1 MPKSVKIKHLQY
13 RFTEPVRVRFC
24 AKRVAFVGSTW
35 PGRTKAE
42 AVVTSVL
49 CSSAATVDKP
59 TKHTCPEGHFPCS
72 EARRHC
78 VRREFIC
85 DGQRDCPEGSD
96 EKACGDEN
104 LKKFIEDY
112 FQKRP
117 DEDREKKSGKCDW
130 IYPGCRCS
138 KNNSFFCEN
147 TGLRSLPPTI
157 PQNVIN
163 LDISGNH
170 FSKLQKSDFPLMPQL
185 TILVL
190 SSSEVINL
198 DEDVFGN
205 LPMLKNVYLR
215 DNRIRQIAADTF
227 VSSKNLRHLYL
238 SHNPIEFI
246 TAGAFHGLTA
256 LETLDLRSCSL
267 TGVQEDLF
275 VHPKN
280 LTHLWLDG
288 NDIESVQPR
297 AFSHLGR
304 LQVLSLTRNKLVRLS
319 AHDFTGLVSLRT
331 LNLAYNKLSDVTG
344 AFTVLGSLRTLDLE
358 GNRLDVIPDDTF
370 WPLRSI
376 ESLNLRKNVFRTA
389 SSDLFAPLR
398 NITHIYFSDFSLC
411 SSALHVRVC
420 EPRGDGISSLAHLL
434 DSVVLRVAVWVV
446 ALVACLGNLLVL
458 VGRLVLREPN
468 AVHSFYI
475 KNLALADL
483 IMGVYLFVIAS
494 HDVAFR
500 GEYIRY
506 DYRWRRSV
514 GCSVS
519 GFLSTVSSE
528 ASVFTLTVI
537 TVDRFASIVYP
548 LSLKR
553 RTFRFAWMCMLCV
566 WLMTLL
572 LAAVPM
578 MRPDYYG
585 EEFYGSNGVC
595 LPLHI
600 HDPDSK
606 GWEYSAFVFCI
617 VNSVAFAFIAY
628 AYLTMFVAITHSK
641 VGLRSTQQLQD
652 RAIAKRFAFI
662 VGTDFLCWMP
672 IVFIKIIAIAGTK
685 IDETLYAWVAVFLLP
700 VNSALNPVLYTLT
713 TRMFKQQL
721 NRFLENLRQCERVP
735 SYRQS
740 GQSGQSGQSWSSIPT
755 VRGQKKTIVTSLS
768 EYTFG
773 KKKTSSVVC
782 YPLKNG
788 VILPLRATQSCTEKV
803 CEPMLEEMKTFS
815 TGYGQAGAIDVRR
828 TNSSGKSTTPL
839 LSTTSASGKS
849 KWKRRQHTRL
859 RAEDSL

>member
-1 MPKSVKIKHLQY
+1 MPPTSRGICWRLSRKNTMTATVLLQLS
-13 RFTEPVRVRFC
+13 
-24 AKRVAFVGSTW
+24 AM
-35 PGRTKAE
+35 
-42 AVVTSVL
+42 L
-49 CSSAATVDKP
+49 CSSAATVGTP
-59 TKHTCPEGHFPCS
+59 TEHSCPEGHFPCS

-78 VRREFIC
+78 VRRQFIC
-85 DGQRDCPEGSD
+85 DGHRDCPEGSD

-117 DEDREKKSGKCDW
+117 DEDREKKSEACDE
-130 IYPGCRCS
+130 IHRGCRCS
-138 KNNSFFCEN
+138 KNNNSFFCEN
-147 TGLRSLPPTI
+147 TGLRALPQFLKTI
-157 PQNVIN
+157 PQNVTN

-185 TILVL
+185 TILSL
-190 SSSEVINL
+190 SSSEVISL

-205 LPMLKNVYLR
+205 LPMLKKVYLQG
-215 DNRIRQIAADTF
+215 NRIRHIAADTF
-227 VSSKNLRHLYL
+227 VSNKNLRNLYL
-238 SHNPIEFI
+238 SHNPIESI
-246 TAGAFHGLTA
+246 SADAFRGLTA

-267 TGVQEDLF
+267 TGIQEHLF

-288 NDIESVQPR
+288 NDIESLQPR
-297 AFSHLGR
+297 AFSHLSR

-344 AFTVLGSLRTLDLE
+344 AFTALGSLRTLDLE

-370 WPLRSI
+370 WPLRSV
-376 ESLNLRKNVFRTA
+376 ESLNLRNNVFRT
-389 SSDLFAPLR
+389 SSSALFAPLR

-500 GEYIRY
+500 GEYIRH

-553 RTFRFAWMCMLCV
+553 RTFRFAWICMLCV
-566 WLMTLL
+566 WLVTLL

-628 AYLTMFVAITHSK
+628 AYLTMFVTITHSK

-721 NRFLENLRQCERVP
+721 NRFLDNLRQCERVP

-740 GQSGQSGQSWSSIPT
+740 GQSGQSWSSVPT
-755 VRGQKKTIVTSLS
+755 VRGQKKTLVTSLS
-768 EYTFG
+768 ECTFG
-773 KKKTSSVVC
+773 KKKTPTAVC

-788 VILPLRATQSCTEKV
+788 AILPLRASQSCVEKV
-803 CEPMLEEMKTFS
+803 SEPTQEEMKTFP
-815 TGYGQAGAIDVRR
+815 TRNGHAGANDSSGKSSG
-828 TNSSGKSTTPL
+828 TNSSGKSL
-839 LSTTSASGKS
+839 LSTKSASGKS
-849 KWKRRQHTRL
+849 KWKRHLHTRL

>member
-1 MPKSVKIKHLQY
+1 MPPTSRGICWCLSWKCTMRATVFLQLS
-13 RFTEPVRVRFC
+13 
-24 AKRVAFVGSTW
+24 AM
-35 PGRTKAE
+35 
-42 AVVTSVL
+42 L
-49 CSSAATVDKP
+49 CSSAATVGKA

-130 IYPGCRCS
+130 IHPGCRCS

-147 TGLRSLPPTI
+147 TGLRALPPTI
-157 PQNVIN
+157 PQNVTN

-267 TGVQEDLF
+267 ANVQEDLF

-297 AFSHLGR
+297 AFSHLSR

-319 AHDFTGLVSLRT
+319 ANDFTGLVSLRT

-628 AYLTMFVAITHSK
+628 AYLTMFITITHSK

-755 VRGQKKTIVTSLS
+755 VRSQKKTIVTSLS

-803 CEPMLEEMKTFS
+803 CEPMLEEIKTFS
-815 TGYGQAGAIDVRR
+815 TGYGQAGAIGAHR
-828 TNSSGKSTTPL
+828 TNSSDKSTTPL

>member
-1 MPKSVKIKHLQY
+1 MPPSSRGVCWRLPWKYPMTATLLLQL
-13 RFTEPVRVRFC
+13 T
-24 AKRVAFVGSTW
+24 AM
-35 PGRTKAE
+35 
-42 AVVTSVL
+42 L
-49 CSSAATVDKP
+49 SSGAAATGEPAKNS
-59 TKHTCPEGHFPCS
+59 CPEGHFPCNGQG
-72 EARRHC
+72 RHC
-78 VRREFIC
+78 VRRQFVC
-85 DGQRDCPEGSD
+85 DGRRDCPEGSD
-96 EKACGDEN
+96 EKGCGDEN

-130 IYPGCRCS
+130 VHPGCRCS
-138 KNNSFFCEN
+138 NGTSFFCEN
-147 TGLRSLPPTI
+147 TGLRSLPSTI
-157 PQNVIN
+157 PHNATN
-163 LDISGNH
+163 LDLSGNL
-170 FSKLQKSDFPLMPQL
+170 FSTLQKNDFPLMPQL

-190 SSSEVINL
+190 SSSNVSSL
-198 DEDVFGN
+198 GEDVFGN
-205 LPMLKNVYLR
+205 LPMLKNVYLQG
-215 DNRIRQIAADTF
+215 NKIRNIEADTF
-227 VSSKNLRHLYL
+227 VSNKNLRNLHL
-238 SHNPIEFI
+238 SHNPIESI
-246 TAGAFHGLTA
+246 AAEAFRGLTA
-256 LETLDLRSCSL
+256 LETLDLRSCLL
-267 TGVQEDLF
+267 TDVHGELL

-288 NDIESVQPR
+288 NEIESLRPH
-297 AFSHLGR
+297 AFENLKR

-319 AHDFTGLVSLRT
+319 AKDFTGLVSLRT
-331 LNLAYNKLSDVTG
+331 LNLAYNKLADLTG
-344 AFTVLGSLRTLDLE
+344 AFTALGSLRTLDLE
-358 GNRLDVIPDDTF
+358 GNKIDAMADDMF
-370 WPLRSI
+370 WPLTNI
-376 ESLNLRKNVFRTA
+376 ESLNLRNNVFRTCSPA
-389 SSDLFAPLR
+389 LFTPLR

-500 GEYIRY
+500 GEYIRH
-506 DYRWRRSV
+506 DLRWRRSV

-537 TVDRFASIVYP
+537 TVDRFASIMYP

-553 RTFRFAWMCMLCV
+553 RTFRFAWLCMLGV
-566 WLMTLL
+566 WLVALL

-617 VNSVAFAFIAY
+617 VNSVAFAFVAY
-628 AYLTMFVAITHSK
+628 AYLTMFVTITHSK

-652 RAIAKRFAFI
+652 RAIAKRFSFI

-735 SYRQS
+735 SDR
-740 GQSGQSGQSWSSIPT
+740 QSGQSGQSWSSLPT
-755 VRGQKKTIVTSLS
+755 MRGQKKTLITSLS
-768 EYTFG
+768 DNAFG
-773 KKKTSSVVC
+773 KKRTASVVRYSLRNC
-782 YPLKNG
+782 AL
-788 VILPLRATQSCTEKV
+788 IPLRGSQSCVEKV
-803 CEPMLEEMKTFS
+803 SQPVLEEMKTLPIRNGHRG
-815 TGYGQAGAIDVRR
+815 TKDVRSS
-828 TNSSGKSTTPL
+828 NSSARPL
-839 LSTTSASGKS
+839 LPATPTATKS
-849 KWKRRQHTRL
+849 KWKRSPHTRL
-859 RAEDSL
+859 RVDESV